1 VLADRASI
9 QVLGGRGGN
18 GCVSFRR
25 EKYVPKGGPD
35 GGDGGDGG
43 SVIVKVNTQLR
54 TLLDFQSRT
63 LFRADSGAHGSGNQR
78 SGRSGEDL
86 IVEVPLGTLVID
98 EDSGALLAD
107 LVEAGGSLVAARG
120 GRGGRGNA
128 RFATSTNR
136 APRTADPGRDGEARR
151 LKLELRLIA
160 DVGLVGFPN
169 VGKSTLLA
177 RLSAARPKIADYP
190 FTTLE
195 PLLGLVRVRDEHSFV
210 MADLPGLLEGAHLGK
225 GLGHEFLRHIHR
237 TRVLLILIDSLS
249 PDPVHDLTVLRH
261 ELREHDEALARR
273 PSIVAMSRHDLVP
286 DRTIDS
292 TTLRLEEA
300 RWGGAISG
308 VTGEGLPELLD
319 RLWAMLSAEVPLDLP
334 ESRWNGD
341 SSPAPRSDA

>member
-9 QVLGGRGGN
+9 QVAGGRGGS

-43 SVIVKVNTQLR
+43 SVIVKVNSQLR

-63 LFRADSGAHGSGNQR
+63 LFRADSGAHGSGNQK
-78 SGRSGEDL
+78 SGKSGQDL

-98 EDSGALLAD
+98 EDTGALLAD
-107 LVEAGGSLVAARG
+107 MVEAGASLVAARG

-136 APRTADPGRDGEARR
+136 APRTATPGGDGEARR

-160 DVGLVGFPN
+160 DVGLVGFPI
-169 VGKSTLLA
+169 VGKSTLLS

-195 PLLGLVRVRDEHSFV
+195 PLLGLVRVRDEQSFV

-249 PDPVHDLTVLRH
+249 PDPARDLAVLRR
-261 ELREHDEALARR
+261 ELREYDAALARR
-273 PSIVAMSRHDLVP
+273 PSMVAVSRHDLAP
-286 DRTIDS
+286 ELALDP
-292 TTLRLEEA
+292 TTL
-300 RWGGAISG
+300 
-308 VTGEGLPELLD
+308 
-319 RLWAMLSAEVPLDLP
+319 PL
-334 ESRWNGD
+334 
-341 SSPAPRSDA
+341 

>member
-1 VLADRASI
+1 MLADRASI

-43 SVIVKVNTQLR
+43 SVIVKVNPQLR

-63 LFRADSGAHGSGNQR
+63 LFRADSGAHGSGNQK

-136 APRTADPGRDGEARR
+136 APRTADPGREGEARR

-160 DVGLVGFPN
+160 DVGLVAFPN
-169 VGKSTLLA
+169 VRKSTL
-177 RLSAARPKIADYP
+177 
-190 FTTLE
+190 
-195 PLLGLVRVRDEHSFV
+195 
-210 MADLPGLLEGAHLGK
+210 
-225 GLGHEFLRHIHR
+225 
-237 TRVLLILIDSLS
+237 
-249 PDPVHDLTVLRH
+249 
-261 ELREHDEALARR
+261 
-273 PSIVAMSRHDLVP
+273 
-286 DRTIDS
+286 
-292 TTLRLEEA
+292 
-300 RWGGAISG
+300 
-308 VTGEGLPELLD
+308 
-319 RLWAMLSAEVPLDLP
+319 
-334 ESRWNGD
+334 
-341 SSPAPRSDA
+341 

>member
-1 VLADRASI
+1 MLADRASI

-43 SVIVKVNTQLR
+43 SVIVKVNAQLR

-63 LFRADSGAHGSGNQR
+63 LFRADSGAHGSGNQKT
-78 SGRSGEDL
+78 GKSGEDL
-86 IVEVPLGTLVID
+86 IVEVPQGTLVLD
-98 EDSGALLAD
+98 EESGALLAD
-107 LVEAGGSLVAARG
+107 LVEPDATIVAAQG

-128 RFATSTNR
+128 RFATPTHR
-136 APRTADPGRDGEARR
+136 APRNADPGRDGEARR

-195 PLLGLVRVRDEHSFV
+195 PLLGLVRVRDEQSFV
-210 MADLPGLLEGAHLGK
+210 MADLTGLLEGAHLGK

-237 TRVLLILIDSLS
+237 TRVLLVLIDSLS
-249 PDPVHDLTVLRH
+249 EDPARDLAILRR
-261 ELREHDEALARR
+261 ELREYDASLAQR
-273 PSIVAMSRHDLVP
+273 PSVVALSRHDLAP
-286 DRTIDS
+286 DLAVDS
-292 TTLRLEEA
+292 KTLPLEGA

-308 VTGEGLPELLD
+308 VSGEGLQELLD
-319 RLWAMLSAEVPLDLP
+319 RLWAMLVAEVPRDLA
-334 ESRWNGD
+334 EGRWNGD
-341 SSPAPRSDA
+341 TSPAPRSDA

>member
-1 VLADRASI
+1 MLADRASI

-43 SVIVKVNTQLR
+43 SVIVKVNPQLR

-63 LFRADSGAHGSGNQR
+63 LFRADSGAHGSGNQK
-78 SGRSGEDL
+78 SGKSGGDL
-86 IVEVPLGTLVID
+86 IVEVPQGTLVVD
-98 EDSGALLAD
+98 EESGALLAD
-107 LVEAGGSLVAARG
+107 LLEPNATLVAAQG

-128 RFATSTNR
+128 RFATPTNR
-136 APRTADPGRDGEARR
+136 APRNADPGRDGEARR

-195 PLLGLVRVRDEHSFV
+195 PLLGLVRVRDEQSFV

-237 TRVLLILIDSLS
+237 TRVLLVLIDSLS
-249 PDPVHDLTVLRH
+249 DDPARDLAILRR
-261 ELREHDEALARR
+261 ELREYDASLAQR
-273 PSIVAMSRHDLVP
+273 PSVVALSRHDLAP
-286 DRTIDS
+286 DLAVDPQ
-292 TTLRLEEA
+292 TLPLEGA
-300 RWGGAISG
+300 RWGGAVSG
-308 VTGEGLPELLD
+308 VSGEGLQELLD
-319 RLWAMLSAEVPLDLP
+319 RLWAMLVAEVPRDLS

-341 SSPAPRSDA
+341 TSPAPRSDA